1 MRESHPMRYNRM
13 TEILKVVA
21 SVKLSKTFLLKSYFL
36 KVRQRNESN
45 MILQTEGTHSSFEIF

>member
-1 MRESHPMRYNRM
+1 MLPIFSLYKVKYMRESHPMRYNRM

-36 KVRQRNESN
+36 KVWN
-45 MILQTEGTHSSFEIF
+45 